1 MINILEIAITFILL
15 LFGGKISDSYKSEN
29 VEMHLDNGS
38 IHYFEIHKNDKYA
51 CPKSCS
57 VNHFHSTYI
66 VNKDDSFNETD
77 ITINNN
83 NTSLSYEKNEVS
95 DIYYIKKVK
104 KSRKKQ
110 SIERNKGDVNTF
122 LKRYK

>member
-110 SIERNKGDVNTF
+110 SIERNKVDVNTF

>member
-1 MINILEIAITFILL
+1 MINILEITITFILL
-15 LFGGKISDSYKSEN
+15 LLGGKISDSYKSEN

-51 CPKSCS
+51 CPKTCS
-57 VNHFHSTYI
+57 VKHFHSTYI
-66 VNKDDSFNETD
+66 VNENDSFNESD

-83 NTSLSYEKNEVS
+83 NSLLSYEKNEVS

-110 SIERNKGDVNTF
+110 SIERDKVDVNTF

>member
-15 LFGGKISDSYKSEN
+15 LFGGKINESYKSEN

-38 IHYFEIHKNDKYA
+38 IHYFEVHKNNKYA
-51 CPKSCS
+51 CPKTCS

-66 VNKDDSFNETD
+66 TNEDDPPNKSD
-77 ITINNN
+77 ITIDKSKN
-83 NTSLSYEKNEVS
+83 SLSYEKNKVS
-95 DIYYIKKVK
+95 EIYLIKKVK
-104 KSRKKQ
+104 KSKKKQ
-110 SIERNKGDVNTF
+110 SIERNNVDINTF

>member
-15 LFGGKISDSYKSEN
+15 LLGGKISESFKSEH

-51 CPKSCS
+51 CPKACS

-66 VNKDDSFNETD
+66 VKKDDLINESD
-77 ITINNN
+77 ITINNIDS
-83 NTSLSYEKNEVS
+83 SLSYEKHEVS

-104 KSRKKQ
+104 KSKKKH
-110 SIERNKGDVNTF
+110 SIERSKVDVNKF

>member
-1 MINILEIAITFILL
+1 MVNILEIAITFILL
-15 LFGGKISDSYKSEN
+15 LLGGKISDSYKSEN

-95 DIYYIKKVK
+95 DIYYVKKVK

-110 SIERNKGDVNTF
+110 SIERNKVDVNTF

>member
-1 MINILEIAITFILL
+1 MINILEITITLILL
-15 LFGGKISDSYKSEN
+15 LLGNKISDTFKSEN

-51 CPKSCS
+51 CPKTCS

-66 VNKDDSFNETD
+66 VNKNNQQNVSD
-77 ITINNN
+77 ITINNSDDSLTFERN
-83 NTSLSYEKNEVS
+83 NISE
-95 DIYYIKKVK
+95 IYYIKKVK
-104 KSRKKQ
+104 KNKKKY
-110 SIERNKGDVNTF
+110 SIERDKVDINTF

>member
-15 LFGGKISDSYKSEN
+15 LLGGKISDSYKSEN

-110 SIERNKGDVNTF
+110 SIERNKVDVNTF

>member
-15 LFGGKISDSYKSEN
+15 LLGGKISDSYKSEN

-66 VNKDDSFNETD
+66 VNKDDSFNESD

-83 NTSLSYEKNEVS
+83 IISLSYEKNEVS
-95 DIYYIKKVK
+95 DIYYIKKSQEK
-104 KSRKKQ
+104 
-110 SIERNKGDVNTF
+110 
-122 LKRYK
+122 